1 MSAHAALVQLL
12 CALRSHDYRFIC
24 VTPATHARVLARLQG
39 RPNLRDVF
47 GWNRPFAPDEISS
60 DLWRLLEAADALETV
75 AEGKL
80 RSRIRVASLDD
91 LLFIHSSFPTEAA
104 DSVFFGPDTYRFVRF
119 IQRQLAKSEGARN
132 VVDMGAGTGAGGIA
146 IARLCT
152 GARITCVEMN
162 SRANEYARA
171 NAAAAGVEVEFV
183 QSDRL
188 PSRADVVIANPPYM
202 MDARSRTYRDGG
214 QLLGGAVALDWV
226 RQGLSNVARG
236 GQILLYTGAAYVDGG
251 SPLVSALEEECR
263 SAGAPMMVE
272 EIDPD
277 VFGEELDEPPY
288 QGAERI
294 GAVGISI
301 SLRG

>member
-1 MSAHAALVQLL
+1 MRFHPICGGCSRRLTPSKRWPKGSSGAAYGSRASTTFCSSTQ
-12 CALRSHDYRFIC
+12 ASRRKLRNS
-24 VTPATHARVLARLQG
+24 VV
-39 RPNLRDVF
+39 
-47 GWNRPFAPDEISS
+47 
-60 DLWRLLEAADALETV
+60 
-75 AEGKL
+75 L
-80 RSRIRVASLDD
+80 RSRHLSLRALYSAAARKERRSEKRCGHGCRNGRWRHCHRSALHWRRVS
-91 LLFIHSSFPTEAA
+91 
-104 DSVFFGPDTYRFVRF
+104 
-119 IQRQLAKSEGARN
+119 
-132 VVDMGAGTGAGGIA
+132 
-146 IARLCT
+146 
-152 GARITCVEMN
+152 TCVEMN

-301 SLRG
+301 SLRGIGTQRLRYR

>member
-1 MSAHAALVQLL
+1 MRFHPICGGCSRRQT
-12 CALRSHDYRFIC
+12 RSK
-24 VTPATHARVLARLQG
+24 L
-39 RPNLRDVF
+39 
-47 GWNRPFAPDEISS
+47 
-60 DLWRLLEAADALETV
+60 V

-119 IQRQLAKSEGARN
+119 IQRQLSKSEGARN

-152 GARITCVEMN
+152 GARITCVDMN

-171 NAAAAGVEVEFV
+171 NAAAAEVEVEFV

-188 PSRADVVIANPPYM
+188 PSGADLVIANPPYM

-226 RQGLSNVARG
+226 RHALSNMARG

-251 SPLVSALEEECR
+251 SPLVAALEEECR
-263 SAGAPMMVE
+263 SAGAQMIVE

-277 VFGEELDEPPY
+277 VFGEELDEAPY
-288 QGAERI
+288 RMSNGSR
-294 GAVGISI
+294 AVGISI